1 MDKFRALEYF
11 IATAR
16 EGSFSGAS
24 RALGVSVAAVAK
36 LVSALENTLGLP
48 LFERIPSGVTLT
60 SEGAS
65 YLLACAPAIAQLR
78 EADELTKGAGVR
90 VPGTIVVGVQTVIA
104 NGALSQ
110 ALPRFHA
117 CYPEIMLD
125 IRDVSKVIS
134 DEDANGIDVLLTMG
148 WPKSPN
154 LVQRRIAAGRF
165 IVVASPD
172 YWNRHGIPTRPK
184 ELERHNCLPIRS
196 LDGTLMDMWAFT
208 RGEETELVTA
218 RGWLWTSNSHRDTVI
233 QLALKGEGVIRVLDW
248 TNMDDIASGYL
259 VRALGDWQSP
269 EAPPVNIL
277 YRASARRSPR
287 VRAFIDFA
295 KDLFHDLESRR
306 GEAVA
311 ATERPTWMGKHYG
324 KVSAS
329 PTRSR

>member
-11 IATAR
+11 IASAQ

-24 RALGVSVAAVAK
+24 RTLGVSVAAVAK
-36 LVSALENTLGLP
+36 LVSALEKTLGLA
-48 LFERIPSGVTLT
+48 LFERMPNGLTLT
-60 SEGAS
+60 SEGAN
-65 YLLACAPAIAQLR
+65 YLQACAPAVEQLR
-78 EADELTKGAGVR
+78 QADELTKGVGVR
-90 VPGTIVVGVQTVIA
+90 VPGTIVVGVQNVIS
-104 NGALSQ
+104 NGALNV

-117 CYPEIMLD
+117 RYPEIMLD

-134 DEDANGIDVLLTMG
+134 DEDASGIDVLLTMG
-148 WPKSPN
+148 WPKSLN

-165 IVVASPD
+165 VVLASPD
-172 YWNRHGIPTRPK
+172 YWNRYGMPTRPRD
-184 ELERHNCLPIRS
+184 LERHVCLPIRA
-196 LDGTLMDMWAFT
+196 LEGTVMDVWEFA
-208 RGEETELVTA
+208 RGEETESVTA

-233 QLALKGEGVIRVLDW
+233 QLALHGEGVIRVLDW
-248 TNMDDIASGYL
+248 TNVEDITSGRL

-295 KDLFHDLESRR
+295 KDLFHDLETRR
-306 GEAVA
+306 GEAVS
-311 ATERPTWMGKHYG
+311 ATERPQWLGKHYG

-329 PTRSR
+329 PPRSR